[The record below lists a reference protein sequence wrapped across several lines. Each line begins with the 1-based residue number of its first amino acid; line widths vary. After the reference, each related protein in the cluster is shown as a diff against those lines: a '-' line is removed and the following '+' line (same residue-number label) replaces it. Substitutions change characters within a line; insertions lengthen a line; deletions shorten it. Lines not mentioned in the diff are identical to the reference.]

1 MKIRPIASSD
11 REQWLR
17 MRRALWP
24 DCPEDRHLLEM
35 EQLRS
40 ARNAGVVLVAERD
53 DVSVCGFAEI
63 SVRHDH
69 VDGATSAPVAYL
81 EGWYVDEDCRGQ
93 GLGRELIAAAERWA
107 AKQGFSELA
116 SDAELENEPSIRAHA
131 SLGFRETGRTV
142 HFIKRISA
150 IIAAACVIFSFSGRA
165 AETPDRLNVL
175 MIIADDLRPEL
186 ACYGERHIHSPNID
200 RLAKRGLRFDRAYCQ
215 YPVCNPSRVSFLT
228 GRRPSTTGVLD
239 NGVHFRKLM
248 PDVVTLP
255 QLFRRNGYFTA
266 SLGKVF
272 HRGLTMEDLRPEMDD
287 TNSWDLA
294 KYFQATPTGLRG
306 EGRNLTGGKLAWCRW
321 LAADGDDDDQPDGQI
336 AQEAIR
342 LLRDKR
348 NGAFFLAIG
357 FHKPHD
363 PFNAPKKY
371 FEHYPLASL
380 KLHNDPTNAVSDP
393 PLAIGSGWKDQFA
406 RFTDQERREY
416 SRAYYACV
424 SFMDAQVGKVL
435 DELDRLKLWDKTV
448 VVFLGD
454 HGFHL
459 GERGWWNKSTLFEL
473 SARVPFIVWSPKMKA
488 AGKSTSRL
496 VELVDIFPTMIELC
510 RIEAP
515 GKLEGKSFLPL
526 LDSPTQT
533 WKEAAFTQVQ
543 RGKVAGHSARS
554 ERYRY
559 TEWDGGKQGAELY
572 DHDRDPDER
581 NNLVNDP
588 QHGEIVSRLKQLL
601 P

>member
-1 MKIRPIASSD
+1 MKIRPISHTD
-11 REQWLR
+11 RDQWLR

-24 DCPEDRHLLEM
+24 DCPDDRHSLEM
-35 EQLRS
+35 EQLQS
-40 ARNAGVVLVAERD
+40 ARNAGVVLVAEQED
-53 DVSVCGFAEI
+53 GSLCGFAEI

-69 VDGATSAPVAYL
+69 VEGASVTPVAYL
-81 EGWYVDEDCRGQ
+81 EGWYVDEACRGK
-93 GLGRELIAAAERWA
+93 GLGRQLIGAAEHWA

-116 SDAELENEPSIRAHA
+116 SDAELENDSSIRAHA

-142 HFIKRISA
+142 HFIKRITA
-150 IIAAACVIFSFSGRA
+150 IIAAACVLFLFSSHA
-165 AETPDRLNVL
+165 AETPDRLNVI

-186 ACYGERHIHSPNID
+186 ACYGQKHIHSPNID

-228 GRRPSTTGVLD
+228 GLRPGTTRVLD

-248 PDVVTLP
+248 PDAVTLP

-294 KYFQATPTGLRG
+294 KYFQATPNGLRG

-321 LAADGDDDDQPDGQI
+321 LAADGNDEDQPDGQI

-342 LLRDKR
+342 LLREKR
-348 NGAFFLAIG
+348 NGPFFLAVG

-393 PLAIGSGWKDQFA
+393 PLAIGSGWKNEFA
-406 RFTDQERREY
+406 RFTDQERMEY

-435 DELDRLKLWDKTV
+435 DEVDRLKLWNRTIV
-448 VVFLGD
+448 LFLGD

-473 SARVPFIVWSPKMKA
+473 SARVPLLVWSPAMKA
-488 AGKSTSRL
+488 AGKASSRL
-496 VELVDIFPTMIELC
+496 VELVDVFPTLVRLC
-510 RIEAP
+510 KLEAP
-515 GKLEGKSFLPL
+515 HILEGRSFVPL
-526 LDSPTQT
+526 LDDPAEP

-543 RGKVAGHSARS
+543 RGAIAGHSVRTA
-554 ERYRY
+554 RYRY
-559 TEWDGGKQGAELY
+559 TEWDGGKQGIELY
-572 DHDRDPDER
+572 DHENDPAER
-581 NNLVNDP
+581 NNLASDP
-588 QHGEIVSRLKQLL
+588 EHRESILKLKQLL